1 MTERTAGRPR
11 TPLSERVR
19 PAAAP
24 RLAHPDVADW
34 RSVGEAELDAVA
46 ELERAISEADHPEY
60 STTRDDLADEL
71 GMSFVDREHDS
82 IVALDDAGRAIAW
95 GLVQQPPGQETLV
108 RSIAMGG
115 VHPRHRRRGVGRLL
129 LDWQRARAEQQLA
142 ASERHL
148 PGWIMAFSD
157 DRAAGAAP
165 LFDAAGFTA
174 ARFFAGLRRD
184 LAEPIEPLELGDG
197 LRLERLTAERFEQVR
212 EARNDAFRDH
222 WGSQPSS
229 AEQWRAFVS
238 RTAFRPQLSFVAV
251 DPVIDAAVG
260 FVLADVDEDDWPR
273 QGYSSTHVPLV
284 GVARAA
290 RGRGVASALLAAHLR
305 ASAAEGIEFSTLEV
319 DAESPTGA
327 FALYERMGYRPA
339 ARETGYTIVY

>member
-1 MTERTAGRPR
+1 MTEQHAA
-11 TPLSERVR
+11 PLAPLRERVR
-19 PAAAP
+19 PTESP
-24 RLAHPDVADW
+24 HLAHPDVAEW
-34 RSVGEAELDAVA
+34 RAIGETELDAVA
-46 ELERAISEADHPEY
+46 ELERAIAEADHPEY

-71 GMSFVDREHDS
+71 GMSFVDRERDS
-82 IVALDDAGRAIAW
+82 LVALDAAGRAVAW

-115 VHPRHRRRGVGRLL
+115 VHPRFRRRGIGRLL
-129 LDWQRARAEQQLA
+129 LAWQRARAERQLA
-142 ASERHL
+142 ASEQRL

-157 DRAAGAAP
+157 DRATGAAP
-165 LFDAAGFTA
+165 LFAGTGFTA

-184 LAEPIEPLELGDG
+184 LGEPIEELALGDG
-197 LRLERLTAERFEQVR
+197 LRLERLTPARFDELRRV
-212 EARNDAFRDH
+212 RNDAFRDH

-238 RTAFRPQLSFVAV
+238 RTAFRPSLSFVAV
-251 DPVIDAAVG
+251 DPVSDTAVG

-273 QGYSSTHVPLV
+273 QGYSSAHVPLV

-305 ASAAEGIEFSTLEV
+305 ATAAEGIAFSTLEV
-319 DAESPTGA
+319 DAASPTGA

-339 ARETGYTIVY
+339 ARETGYTIVV

>member
-1 MTERTAGRPR
+1 MTEPAGERALP
-11 TPLSERVR
+11 PLSERVR
-19 PAAAP
+19 PTAPP
-24 RLAHPDVADW
+24 RLAHPDVAEW
-34 RSVGEAELDAVA
+34 RAVGEPELDAVA

-71 GMSFVDREHDS
+71 GMSFVDRGRDS
-82 IVALDDAGRAIAW
+82 IVGLDGSGRAIAW
-95 GLVQQPPGQETLV
+95 GLVQQPPGQDTLV
-108 RSIAMGG
+108 RSIVMGG
-115 VHPRHRRRGVGRLL
+115 VHPKHRRRSVGRLL
-129 LDWQRARAEQQLA
+129 LAWQRARAEQQLA
-142 ASERHL
+142 ASERRL

-165 LFDAAGFTA
+165 LFGGAGFAA

-184 LAEPIEPLELGDG
+184 LAEPIEPLELVDG
-197 LRLERLTAERFEQVR
+197 LSLERLSPERFEQVR
-212 EARNDAFRDH
+212 TARNDAFRDH

-238 RTAFRPQLSFVAV
+238 RTAFRPSLSFVAV
-251 DPVIDAAVG
+251 DPAIDRAVG
-260 FVLADVDEDDWPR
+260 FVLADVDEDDWAR
-273 QGYSSTHVPLV
+273 QGFSSSHVPLV

-305 ASAAEGIEFSTLEV
+305 ATAEEGIDFSTLEV
-319 DAESPTGA
+319 DAASPTGA